1 MDILVEKLQ
10 RANWAYHNTATPSMT
25 DDEYDRG
32 LEELRRLSPAH
43 PFLSV
48 IGAAPAGQ
56 SILLPYPMA
65 SLDKVRF
72 GEDMVARWMK
82 RFTNDESK
90 GYVVTEKLDGLSAMY
105 VRQGRK
111 ESLYLRGDG
120 VKGVCVS
127 SCIKV
132 IQGIPSSYA
141 DCIVRGEL
149 LLPIAATPAGSIGRS
164 LVNGWVHKTLS
175 ASNTVPEELRSVHF
189 VAYQLLEPARLT
201 RQQQLTWL
209 SSQGFKT
216 PWTITHAADQITD
229 ATLFAVL
236 EERRR
241 TSIYPLD
248 GIVVGTNTIPAKV
261 GGGEAKNPA
270 DAMAFKAALDEQR
283 EETTVIGVEWNLSRQ
298 GNWIPRVQ
306 LEPVEIGGA
315 TIQWVSGHNAAA
327 IQEGGIGPGARII
340 LRRSG
345 DVIPT
350 IEKVLS
356 PSPSGAAM
364 PLSLTEGAWEWD
376 ATHVHAKRCEGTT
389 EGAQEALTQALLHA
403 LQTLEVDGVGPGL
416 VKKMVAAG
424 ITTLKAL
431 WTATPQSLTGPL
443 GPTRST
449 QVLTS
454 LRERVRVASPITLL
468 IASNLLPRGV
478 GERKLRPLAA
488 INADPR
494 AWTRRAVEGVAGWS
508 SESLDSLFAVLP
520 AALEWGVSS
529 VGASS
534 SPAASSASSASSASA
549 SSSASAPVSK
559 EANHVARKGQA
570 VFTGVRDKALEA
582 QMTAAGWEIAP
593 SVTSSTTIVIVA
605 DTGTGTG
612 TGTGQPTGKPTGK
625 VLAAKKKG
633 IEICSLSDFRARV

>member
-1 MDILVEKLQ
+1 MDVLVEKLQ
-10 RANWAYHNTATPSMT
+10 RANWAYHNTAKPSMT

-72 GEDMVARWMK
+72 GEDMVARWLK
-82 RFTNDESK
+82 RFTGDDSK

-127 SCIKV
+127 SCLKL

-164 LVNGWVHKTLS
+164 LVNGWVHKSLGD
-175 ASNTVPEELRSVHF
+175 PEDLRAVHF
-189 VAYQLLEPARLT
+189 VAYQVLEPARLA

-216 PWTITHAADQITD
+216 PWTVTYPAAQITD
-229 ATLFAVL
+229 ATLLTVL
-236 EERRR
+236 EDRRR

-248 GIVVGTNTIPAKV
+248 GIVVGTNTIPAKA

-283 EETTVIGVEWNLSRQ
+283 EETTVIAVEWNLSRQ

-364 PLSLTEGAWEWD
+364 PLLGEKGAWEWD
-376 ATHVHAKRCEGTT
+376 ATHVHARRCEGVT
-389 EGAQEALTQALLHA
+389 EGAQEALAQALLHA

-431 WTATPQSLTGPL
+431 WVATPQSLAGPL

-454 LRERVRVASPITLL
+454 LRERRNAASPVTLL

-488 INADPR
+488 IHADPR
-494 AWTRRAVEGVAGWS
+494 MWTRRAMDGVAGWS

-520 AALEWGVSS
+520 AALEWCESS
-529 VGASS
+529 VGPASVAHS
-534 SPAASSASSASSASA
+534 VASPANAHSVASPANAHSV
-549 SSSASAPVSK
+549 APRAQPVQ
-559 EANHVARKGQA
+559 RKGQA
-570 VFTGVRDKALEA
+570 VFTGVRDKELEA

-593 SVTSSTTIVIVA
+593 SVTSATTIVIVA
-605 DTGTGTG
+605 DAEK
-612 TGTGQPTGKPTGK
+612 GTGQPTGKATGQPTGK
-625 VLAAKKKG
+625 VLAAQKKG
-633 IEICSLSDFRARV
+633 IEICKLSDFRARV

>member
-10 RANWAYHNTATPSMT
+10 RANWAYHNTDKPSMT

-48 IGAAPAGQ
+48 IGAAPPGQ
-56 SILLPYPMA
+56 TILLPYPMA
-65 SLDKVRF
+65 SLDKVRC
-72 GEDMVARWMK
+72 GEDMVARWLK
-82 RFTNDESK
+82 RFTGDDSK

-127 SCIKV
+127 SCLKL

-164 LVNGWVHKTLS
+164 LVNGWVHKSLGTSLT
-175 ASNTVPEELRSVHF
+175 APDDLRAVHF
-189 VAYQLLEPARLT
+189 VAYQLLEPARLA

-216 PWTITHAADQITD
+216 PWTVTYPAAQITD
-229 ATLFAVL
+229 ASLLTVL
-236 EERRR
+236 EDRRR

-248 GIVVGTNTIPAKV
+248 GIVVGTNTIPAKA

-283 EETTVIGVEWNLSRQ
+283 EETTVIAVEWNLSRQ

-327 IQEGGIGPGARII
+327 IQEGGLGPGARII

-364 PLSLTEGAWEWD
+364 PSPATEGAWEWD
-376 ATHVHAKRCEGTT
+376 ATHVHARRCEGTT
-389 EGAQEALTQALLHA
+389 EGAQEALAQALLHA

-431 WTATPQSLTGPL
+431 WEATPQSLAGPL

-454 LRERVRVASPITLL
+454 LRERRNAVSPVTLL

-478 GERKLRPLAA
+478 GERKLRALAA
-488 INADPR
+488 VNADP
-494 AWTRRAVEGVAGWS
+494 AMWTRRAMDGLAGWS

-520 AALEWGVSS
+520 AALEWCASS
-529 VGASS
+529 VGAGPSPTA
-534 SPAASSASSASSASA
+534 SPAAGAGAGAGA
-549 SSSASAPVSK
+549 GTAVAGTAAGAGAGTVPV
-559 EANHVARKGQA
+559 RKGQA
-570 VFTGVRDKALEA
+570 VFTGVRDKVLEA

-593 SVTSSTTIVIVA
+593 SVTSATTIVIVA
-605 DTGTGTG
+605 DIEK
-612 TGTGQPTGKPTGK
+612 GTGQPTGK

-633 IEICSLSDFRARV
+633 IEICKLSDFRARV